1 MKFGCITLFPS
12 AFGSLAETG
21 VIAKAV
27 EAGFIEFG
35 FWNPRDFSQDVHRR
49 VDDKPY
55 GGGAGMVLQAQPLV
69 DAIKTAKVAWP
80 TARVIYLAPDG
91 KPFTQQMA
99 MRCAEQTEALIF
111 VAGRYEGIDERAK
124 AYVDEVWSIGDY
136 VLTGGEL
143 AAMVVMDAIARL
155 VPGVLGHEASA
166 ANDTFSAGL
175 LEYPH
180 YTRPRDFEGVS
191 VPEVLL
197 SGDHQ
202 AIARWRQQQA
212 LGKTWR
218 IRPDLLEHYS
228 LNGEEQNLLQQYID
242 EFECDSDKE
251 QKK

>member
-1 MKFGCITLFPS
+1 VKFGCISLFPS
-12 AFGSLAETG
+12 VFDSLSVTG
-21 VIAKAV
+21 VIGKAV
-27 EAGFIEFG
+27 EAGLIEFG

-55 GGGAGMVLQAQPLV
+55 GGGAGMVLQVQPLV
-69 DAIKTAKVAWP
+69 DAIKQAKAAWP

-99 MRCAEQTEALIF
+99 MSCAEQANDLILI
-111 VAGRYEGIDERAK
+111 AGRYEGIDERAK

-197 SGDHQ
+197 SGDHH
-202 AIARWRQQQA
+202 AIAKWRQKQS
-212 LGKTWR
+212 LGKTWQV
-218 IRPDLLEHYS
+218 RPDLLEKYS
-228 LNGEEQNLLQQYID
+228 LSGEEQNLLQQYID
-242 EFECDSDKE
+242 EFEYDKE